1 MLITPHKRSAVWG
14 HTQEP
19 PLLSGTTDNEE
30 TNMEVHEPIK
40 RDRNLNITVIADDSA
55 YGRTAAQ
62 HGVQLAEVF
71 QASLT
76 IMANFDFHLPDKPSE
91 PDKVF
96 VSELQ
101 NTVQNAKNKQVITDY
116 VFPETLFRYA
126 EEHNTAMFVIG
137 VDKTKK
143 EGFFNV
149 KKAIKL
155 IRQSRF
161 PVMTVTEK
169 HNDTTCYKHILLP
182 LDIERQNKEKA
193 LWAGYFSRFY
203 GSVIHILYPKY
214 KDEGLIKLVYDNV
227 AFVEKLYENLEITYE
242 KHETSPQSYLDA
254 YALEFAPQVAA
265 GASVIMMTRYY
276 TLGDVLTGPRE
287 RKIIGS
293 SELPI
298 LCINQRDDLYVLCT

>member
-1 MLITPHKRSAVWG
+1 MKI
-14 HTQEP
+14 
-19 PLLSGTTDNEE
+19 
-30 TNMEVHEPIK
+30 HEPIK

-55 YGRTAAQ
+55 FGRTAAQ
-62 HGVQLAEVF
+62 HGMQLAEVF

-76 IMANFDFHLPDKPSE
+76 VMVNFDFHLPDKSFE
-91 PDKVF
+91 PDKAF

-101 NTVQNAKNKQVITDY
+101 NAVQSAKNSQVITDY

-214 KDEGLIKLVYDNV
+214 KDEGLIKLVYENV

-242 KHETSPQSYLDA
+242 KHETSPQNYLDA
-254 YALEFAPQVAA
+254 YALEFAPQVEA

-287 RKIIGS
+287 RKIIGNTG
-293 SELPI
+293 LPI

>member
-1 MLITPHKRSAVWG
+1 
-14 HTQEP
+14 
-19 PLLSGTTDNEE
+19 
-30 TNMEVHEPIK
+30 MEVHEPIK
-40 RDRNLNITVIADDSA
+40 RDRNLNITVIADNSRF
-55 YGRTAAQ
+55 GRTAAR

-76 IMANFDFHLPDKPSE
+76 VMANFDFHLPDNPSE
-91 PDKVF
+91 PDKTF
-96 VSELQ
+96 IEELQ
-101 NTVQNAKNKQVITDY
+101 KIVAGTKNSQVIADY
-116 VFPETLFRYA
+116 VFPETLFRYT
-126 EEHNTAMFVIG
+126 EEHNTAMFVMG
-137 VDKTKK
+137 VDKESKK
-143 EGFFNV
+143 GFFSV

-161 PVMTVTEK
+161 PVMTVTT
-169 HNDTTCYKHILLP
+169 DYADATAYKHVLLP

-203 GSVIHILYPKY
+203 GSGIHILYPKY
-214 KDEGLIKLVYDNV
+214 KDEGLAKLVYDNV
-227 AFVEKLYENLEITYE
+227 AFVEKLYENLEVSYE
-242 KHETSPQSYLDA
+242 KHEIEPQNYLDA
-254 YALEFAPQVAA
+254 YALEFAPQVQA

-293 SELPI
+293 TELPI

>member
-1 MLITPHKRSAVWG
+1 
-14 HTQEP
+14 
-19 PLLSGTTDNEE
+19 
-30 TNMEVHEPIK
+30 MEVHEPIK
-40 RDRNLNITVIADDSA
+40 RDRNLNITVIADNSA
-55 YGRTAAQ
+55 FGRTAVQ

-76 IMANFDFHLPDKPSE
+76 VMANFDLHLPDKPSIPSKE
-91 PDKVF
+91 FID
-96 VSELQ
+96 ELQ
-101 NTVQNAKNKQVITDY
+101 NIILNAKNGQVITDY

-126 EEHNTAMFVIG
+126 DEHNTAMFVIG
-137 VDKTKK
+137 VDKNAK

-161 PVMTVTEK
+161 PVMTVTTN
-169 HNDTTCYKHILLP
+169 HTDTTCYKHILLP

-214 KDEGLIKLVYDNV
+214 RDEGLVKLVHDNV

-242 KHETSPQSYLDA
+242 KHETQPQNYLDA
-254 YALEFAPQVAA
+254 YALEFAPQVNA

-276 TLGDVLTGPRE
+276 TLADVLTGPRE

>member
-1 MLITPHKRSAVWG
+1 
-14 HTQEP
+14 
-19 PLLSGTTDNEE
+19 
-30 TNMEVHEPIK
+30 MEVHEPIK
-40 RDRNLNITVIADDSA
+40 RDRNLNITVIADNSA
-55 YGRTAAQ
+55 FGRTAAQ

-76 IMANFDFHLPDKPSE
+76 VMANFDLHLPDKPSIPGKE
-91 PDKVF
+91 FID
-96 VSELQ
+96 ELQ
-101 NTVQNAKNKQVITDY
+101 NIILNAKNGQVITDY

-126 EEHNTAMFVIG
+126 DEHNTAMFVIG
-137 VDKTKK
+137 VDKNAK

-161 PVMTVTEK
+161 PVMTVTTN
-169 HNDTTCYKHILLP
+169 HTDTTCYKHILLP

-214 KDEGLIKLVYDNV
+214 KDEGLVKLVHDNV

-242 KHETSPQSYLDA
+242 KHETQPHNYLDA
-254 YALEFAPQVAA
+254 YALEFAPQVNA

-276 TLGDVLTGPRE
+276 TLADVLTGPRE

>member
-1 MLITPHKRSAVWG
+1 
-14 HTQEP
+14 
-19 PLLSGTTDNEE
+19 
-30 TNMEVHEPIK
+30 MEVHEPIK
-40 RDRNLNITVIADDSA
+40 RDRNLNITVIADNSA
-55 YGRTAAQ
+55 FGRTAAQ

-76 IMANFDFHLPDKPSE
+76 VMANFDLHLPDKQSIPGKE
-91 PDKVF
+91 FID
-96 VSELQ
+96 ELQ
-101 NTVQNAKNKQVITDY
+101 NIILNAKNGQVITDY

-126 EEHNTAMFVIG
+126 DEHNTAMFVIG
-137 VDKTKK
+137 VDKNAK

-161 PVMTVTEK
+161 PVMTVTTN
-169 HNDTTCYKHILLP
+169 HTDTTCYKHILLP

-214 KDEGLIKLVYDNV
+214 KDEGLVKLVHDNV

-242 KHETSPQSYLDA
+242 KHETQPHNYLDA
-254 YALEFAPQVAA
+254 YALEFAPQVNA

-276 TLGDVLTGPRE
+276 TLADVLTGPRE

>member
-1 MLITPHKRSAVWG
+1 
-14 HTQEP
+14 
-19 PLLSGTTDNEE
+19 
-30 TNMEVHEPIK
+30 MEVHEPIK
-40 RDRNLNITVIADDSA
+40 RDRNLNVTVIADDSD
-55 YGRTAAQ
+55 YGRIAAQ

-76 IMANFDFHLPDKPSE
+76 IMTDFGFQLPNGKHTQNPSFISEIQGIASKAN
-91 PDKVF
+91 
-96 VSELQ
+96 
-101 NTVQNAKNKQVITDY
+101 NNQVITDY
-116 VFPETLFRYA
+116 VFPETLFHYA
-126 EEHNTAMFVIG
+126 EEHNTAILVIG
-137 VDKTKK
+137 VDKDHGK
-143 EGFFNV
+143 GFFNV

-161 PVMTVTEK
+161 PVMTVTAK
-169 HNDTTCYKHILLP
+169 HADTSRYKHILLP

-203 GSVIHILYPKY
+203 GSTIHILYPKY
-214 KDEGLIKLVYDNV
+214 RDEGLAKLVNDNV
-227 AFVEKLYENLEITYE
+227 AFVEKLYHNLEITYE
-242 KHETSPQSYLDA
+242 KHETQPQKYLDA
-254 YALEFAPQVAA
+254 YALGFAPQVEA

-287 RKIIGS
+287 RKIIGR

>member
-1 MLITPHKRSAVWG
+1 M
-14 HTQEP
+14 
-19 PLLSGTTDNEE
+19 
-30 TNMEVHEPIK
+30 
-40 RDRNLNITVIADDSA
+40 
-55 YGRTAAQ
+55 Q

-71 QASLT
+71 QDSLT
-76 IMANFDFHLPDKPSE
+76 VMANFDLHLPDKPSIPGKE
-91 PDKVF
+91 FID
-96 VSELQ
+96 ELQ
-101 NTVQNAKNKQVITDY
+101 NIILNAKNGQVITDY

-126 EEHNTAMFVIG
+126 DEHNTAMFVIG
-137 VDKTKK
+137 VDKNAK

-161 PVMTVTEK
+161 PVMTVTTN
-169 HNDTTCYKHILLP
+169 HTDTTCYKHILLP

-214 KDEGLIKLVYDNV
+214 KDEGLVKLVHDNV

-242 KHETSPQSYLDA
+242 KHETQPHNYLDA
-254 YALEFAPQVAA
+254 YALEFAPQVNA

-276 TLGDVLTGPRE
+276 TLADVLTGPRE

>member
-1 MLITPHKRSAVWG
+1 
-14 HTQEP
+14 
-19 PLLSGTTDNEE
+19 
-30 TNMEVHEPIK
+30 MEVHEPIK
-40 RDRNLNITVIADDSA
+40 RDRNLNITVIADDSVF
-55 YGRTAAQ
+55 GRTAAC

-76 IMANFDFHLPDKPSE
+76 VMANFDFHLPDKSSE
-91 PDKVF
+91 PSKEF
-96 VSELQ
+96 ITELQ
-101 NTVQNAKNKQVITDY
+101 NIVLDSKNSQVIADY

-137 VDKTKK
+137 VDKTAK

-169 HNDTTCYKHILLP
+169 HTDTTCYKHILLP

-203 GSVIHILYPKY
+203 GSGIHILYPKY
-214 KDEGLIKLVYDNV
+214 KDEGLAKLVNDNV
-227 AFVEKLYENLEITYE
+227 AFVEKLYENLEVTYE
-242 KHETSPQSYLDA
+242 KHETQPQNYLDA
-254 YALEFAPQVAA
+254 YALEFAPQVQA

-287 RKIIGS
+287 RKIIGR

>member
-1 MLITPHKRSAVWG
+1 
-14 HTQEP
+14 
-19 PLLSGTTDNEE
+19 
-30 TNMEVHEPIK
+30 MEVHEPIK

-76 IMANFDFHLPDKPSE
+76 VVANFGFQLPDKPSE
-91 PDKVF
+91 PDKTF
-96 VSELQ
+96 LTELQ
-101 NTVQNAKNKQVITDY
+101 NIVLNAKNSQVIADY

-137 VDKTKK
+137 VDKAAK

-169 HNDTTCYKHILLP
+169 HSDTTCYKHILLP

-242 KHETSPQSYLDA
+242 KHETQPQNYLDA
-254 YALEFAPQVAA
+254 YALEFAPQVEA

-276 TLGDVLTGPRE
+276 TLGDVLTGPLE

-293 SELPI
+293 TTLPI

>member
-1 MLITPHKRSAVWG
+1 
-14 HTQEP
+14 
-19 PLLSGTTDNEE
+19 
-30 TNMEVHEPIK
+30 MEVHEPIK
-40 RDRNLNITVIADDSA
+40 RDRNLNITVIADNSA
-55 YGRTAAQ
+55 FGRTAAR

-76 IMANFDFHLPDKPSE
+76 VMANFDLHLPDKPSIPGKE
-91 PDKVF
+91 FID
-96 VSELQ
+96 ELQ
-101 NTVQNAKNKQVITDY
+101 NIILNAKNGQVITDY

-126 EEHNTAMFVIG
+126 DEHNTAMFVIG
-137 VDKTKK
+137 VDKNAK

-161 PVMTVTEK
+161 PVMTVTTN
-169 HNDTTCYKHILLP
+169 HTDTTCYKHILLP

-214 KDEGLIKLVYDNV
+214 RDEGLVKLVHDNV

-242 KHETSPQSYLDA
+242 KHETQPHNYLDA
-254 YALEFAPQVAA
+254 YALEFAPQVNA

-276 TLGDVLTGPRE
+276 TLADVLTGPRE

>member
-1 MLITPHKRSAVWG
+1 
-14 HTQEP
+14 
-19 PLLSGTTDNEE
+19 
-30 TNMEVHEPIK
+30 MEVHEPIK
-40 RDRNLNITVIADDSA
+40 RDRNLNITVIADDSVF
-55 YGRTAAQ
+55 GRTAAQ

-76 IMANFDFHLPDKPSE
+76 VIANFGFQLPDKPSE
-91 PDKVF
+91 PDKEF
-96 VSELQ
+96 ITELQ
-101 NTVQNAKNKQVITDY
+101 NIVLNAKNSQMIADY

-137 VDKTKK
+137 VDKAAK

-169 HNDTTCYKHILLP
+169 HIDATCYKHILLP

-203 GSVIHILYPKY
+203 GSIIHILYPKY

-227 AFVEKLYENLEITYE
+227 AFVEKLYGNLEVAYE
-242 KHETSPQSYLDA
+242 KHEIPPQNYLDA
-254 YALEFAPQVAA
+254 YALEFAPQVTA

-287 RKIIGS
+287 RKIIGRT
-293 SELPI
+293 ELPI

>member
-1 MLITPHKRSAVWG
+1 
-14 HTQEP
+14 
-19 PLLSGTTDNEE
+19 
-30 TNMEVHEPIK
+30 MEVHEPIK
-40 RDRNLNITVIADDSA
+40 RDRNLNITVIADNSA
-55 YGRTAAQ
+55 FGRTAAQ

-76 IMANFDFHLPDKPSE
+76 VMANFDLHLPDKPSIPGKE
-91 PDKVF
+91 FID
-96 VSELQ
+96 ELQ
-101 NTVQNAKNKQVITDY
+101 NIILNAKNGQVITDY

-126 EEHNTAMFVIG
+126 DEHNTAMFVIG
-137 VDKTKK
+137 VDKNAK

-161 PVMTVTEK
+161 PVMTVTTN
-169 HNDTTCYKHILLP
+169 HTDTTCYKHILLP

-214 KDEGLIKLVYDNV
+214 RDEGLVKLVHDNV

-242 KHETSPQSYLDA
+242 KHETQPHNYLDA
-254 YALEFAPQVAA
+254 YALEFAPQVNA

-276 TLGDVLTGPRE
+276 TLADVLTGPRE

>member
-1 MLITPHKRSAVWG
+1 
-14 HTQEP
+14 
-19 PLLSGTTDNEE
+19 
-30 TNMEVHEPIK
+30 MEVHEPIK
-40 RDRNLNITVIADDSA
+40 RDRNLNITVIADNSA
-55 YGRTAAQ
+55 FGRTAAQ

-76 IMANFDFHLPDKPSE
+76 VMANFDLHLPDKPSISGKE
-91 PDKVF
+91 FID
-96 VSELQ
+96 ELQ
-101 NTVQNAKNKQVITDY
+101 NIILNAKNGQVITDY

-126 EEHNTAMFVIG
+126 DEHNTAMFVIG
-137 VDKTKK
+137 VDKNAK

-161 PVMTVTEK
+161 PVMTVTTN
-169 HNDTTCYKHILLP
+169 HTDTTCYKHILLP

-214 KDEGLIKLVYDNV
+214 RDEGLVKLVHDNV

-242 KHETSPQSYLDA
+242 KHETQPHNYLDA
-254 YALEFAPQVAA
+254 YALEFAPQVNA

-276 TLGDVLTGPRE
+276 TLADVLTGPRE